1 MARSE
6 AVTVSLYGARSW
18 RQAEGALQDRKRSVL
33 VALDFDGTLV
43 PVVADP
49 HDFRVGRPVIRR
61 LVRAAALPGVT
72 LAVVSARRRRDLA
85 RLLPVPRLRIAAHY
99 GLEGAL
105 APTAGERRRYR
116 TAAGRIARWLAPVA
130 AAYPG
135 AVVESKGMTV
145 SIHDRRVTSTAP
157 LRALRH
163 EVAKVARAAKK
174 LGFQAVQGSRVT
186 EFVPRGY
193 DKGEALAALRDRIA
207 ASTVF
212 YFGDSKADEP
222 AFARLGE
229 QDFGVHVGAGST
241 KARYRVR
248 DPEDVSTFLDA
259 LISARTG
266 SAR

>member
-6 AVTVSLYGARSW
+6 AVTVSLLGTRSW
-18 RQAEGALQDRKRSVL
+18 RRVERVLHGNASVL
-33 VALDFDGTLV
+33 IALDFDGTLV

-49 HDFRVGRPVIRR
+49 HDFRVSRSVVRR
-61 LVRAAALPGVT
+61 LARAAALPGVT
-72 LAVVSARRRRDLA
+72 VAVVSARRRRDLA
-85 RLLPVPRLRIAAHY
+85 KLLPVPRLRIAAHY
-99 GLEGAL
+99 GLEGVH
-105 APTAGERRRYR
+105 APSAGKRRRYR
-116 TAAGRIARWLAPVA
+116 AAARRIERWLTPLA

-135 AVVESKGMTV
+135 ATVESKSMTV
-145 SIHDRRVTSTAP
+145 SIHDRRVTGVRR
-157 LRALRH
+157 LRSLH
-163 EVAKVARAAKK
+163 SEVARVANAART
-174 LGFQAVQGSRVT
+174 LGFHAVQGSRVT
-186 EFVPRGY
+186 ELVPRGY
-193 DKGEALAALRDRIA
+193 DKGEALATLRDRILA
-207 ASTVF
+207 GTVF

-229 QDFGVHVGAGST
+229 QDFGIRVGPGST